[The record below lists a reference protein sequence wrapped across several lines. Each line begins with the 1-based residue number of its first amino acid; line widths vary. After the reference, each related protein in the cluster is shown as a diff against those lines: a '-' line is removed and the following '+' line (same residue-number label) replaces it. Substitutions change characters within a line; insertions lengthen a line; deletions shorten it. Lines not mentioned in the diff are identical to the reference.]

1 MKKIIKKGLLM
12 GLGVSLLGIT
22 VGTTIVSCSN
32 NVLYNTYMLK
42 NVKGKILK
50 NNDEKYLKITGE
62 IILNVF
68 NKALN
73 KQTVEKLENYLQK
86 ENVLINISAQCIS
99 DEGDCFVKDFGSA
112 NKNIDEL
119 KKFVLGHDG
128 FDNSELYGVKFTLL
142 YELDQSMAEYYYID
156 KFIIKF
162 NFNDLKLSDDT
173 FEIKYDQLQDSINN
187 INNNKKIENLYYNL
201 SNIRSDL
208 NSRNNAFDELKDR
221 YDRLL
226 KLNKNL
232 KQEYDELKQ
241 KINNH

>member
-1 MKKIIKKGLLM
+1 MKKIIKKGLLI
-12 GLGVSLLGIT
+12 GLGIAGLGAI
-22 VGTTIVSCSN
+22 VGTTIVSCSF
-32 NVLYNTYMLK
+32 LDDTYWLK
-42 NVKGKILK
+42 NVNCKILK

-62 IILNVF
+62 IFLGNHISKF
-68 NKALN
+68 NKSIF
-73 KQTVEKLENYLQK
+73 KKLENYLQK
-86 ENVLINISAQCIS
+86 QNVSVNIKAQYIT
-99 DEGDCFVKDFGSA
+99 DEGDYSIKDFGST
-112 NKNIDEL
+112 NKIIDIKE
-119 KKFVLGHDG
+119 VDG
-128 FDNSELYGVKFTLL
+128 YQMNSIHWNNYSLKFTLL
-142 YELDQSMAEYYYID
+142 YELDKSITEYYID
-156 KFIIKF
+156 KLIIKF

-187 INNNKKIENLYYNL
+187 TNDTKKIENLYKNL
-201 SNIRSDL
+201 ESIRSDL